1 MLAYRDQGGDVA
13 VISPAGDV
21 PRNLTGD
28 ASSDGVHQQPTWG
41 PNGLLAW
48 TAIDRRA
55 GTSTVRIAGVEEGEP
70 AEVEVPVAP
79 FYFYWSPDGRNLAAL
94 GSGEATL
101 ELWLVD
107 ADEEPVE
114 ATAEGSPFY
123 FSWSPDG
130 QRMITHV
137 GNETLSV
144 LTLDGTA
151 AVLSEESSG
160 YQAPE
165 WSTRDQ
171 LVHVAAGRQTLAALG
186 PVAQADST
194 LDLVLMDASGA
205 EVQLLHSFQGAA
217 SFSFSP
223 DGKDLAYSVTPLQ
236 DRARTGVNFGPVVV
250 VDLDTLES
258 TPVSSDPVVLYQW
271 SPNGDSLLMAAVVV
285 EGSTRELRW
294 RVWSR
299 DGTEDFES
307 FIPTAEFST
316 AYLPFWDQYAQSVRL
331 WSPDGRAFVYTA
343 VDASTDFVMVQ
354 MLSEDLPRRLTQ
366 GSVAFWSR

>member
-1 MLAYRDQGGDVA
+1 Q
-13 VISPAGDV
+13 
-21 PRNLTGD
+21 T
-28 ASSDGVHQQPTWG
+28 
-41 PNGLLAW
+41 
-48 TAIDRRA
+48 
-55 GTSTVRIAGVEEGEP
+55 
-70 AEVEVPVAP
+70 
-79 FYFYWSPDGRNLAAL
+79 LAAL

-101 ELWLVD
+101 ELWLID
-107 ADEEPVE
+107 LDEEPAA

-130 QRMITHV
+130 QRIVTHV

-160 YQAPE
+160 YQAPG

-171 LVHVAAGRQTLAALG
+171 LAHVAAGRQTLAALT
-186 PVAQADST
+186 PVAQADSGFR
-194 LDLVLMDASGA
+194 LVLVDASGA
-205 EVQLLHSFQGAA
+205 EVQLLHGFQGAA

-223 DGKDLAYSVTPLQ
+223 DGRSLAYSVTPLEE
-236 DRARTGVNFGPVVV
+236 RARTGVNFGPLVV

-258 TPVSSDPVVLYQW
+258 IRVSSDPVVLYQW
-271 SPNGDSLLMAAVVV
+271 SPSGDSLLLAAVVV
-285 EGSTRELRW
+285 EGSTRELHW
-294 RVWSR
+294 RVWSP
-299 DGTEDFES
+299 DGTEDFGS
-307 FIPTAEFST
+307 FIPTGEFSA

-366 GSVAFWSR
+366 GSVAFWSG